1 MQLLDGVQEY
11 VDGDIVDLLQLAFQ
25 LLAERA
31 IRVLEHGDLA
41 LAVAPDDLDRLL
53 ERQLVEADLGQHFH
67 ALGAQALPGLGIDQ
81 IALDR
86 VADLFIDIE

>member
-1 MQLLDGVQEY
+1 M
-11 VDGDIVDLLQLAFQ
+11 DGDIVDLLQLALQ

-31 IRVLEHGDLA
+31 IRVLEYRQLT

-53 ERQLVEADLGQHFH
+53 EGQLVEADLGQHFH
-67 ALGAQALPGLGIDQ
+67 ALGTEALPGLGIDQ